1 MSEVQSILN
10 NVKRLDSALQELN
23 YATFAYSHF
32 INKNSGAIKST
43 ELIMCV
49 GNLLS
54 SLDDWFKSQP
64 DVDAFYVYAED
75 IKSSMLRIENRI
87 DLASMVNLDT
97 DKTAD
102 RLITAIS
109 KVTALLTSETLKSY
123 AIGLELFDT
132 ILRRLGVDNKT
143 IESSCDDIL
152 NNLKS
157 NSKEARSILSQLTR
171 TNSTVEQQK
180 EKLFA
185 QMDKA
190 AESVTAAA
198 TKHIGSTI
206 ASAYRLS
213 AQKENFLANLFRGGS
228 IGCFVVSAAILGYG
242 LYKNAAPPSSFVE
255 LIYRAG
261 PILFFTIPAFYLAR
275 ESNAH
280 RAVQR
285 KFQHLSLNLPIGI
298 KYIRGLDETSRHLI
312 EAEFAKHLL
321 MYSENSMASV
331 TQGGFVGNNDDLSLR
346 TILSELKA
354 VVEKIPKH

>member
-1 MSEVQSILN
+1 MSEIQSILN
-10 NVKRLDSALQELN
+10 DVKALDAALHELN
-23 YATFAYSHF
+23 YAALGYKHF
-32 INKNSGAIKST
+32 IDNLSGMHST
-43 ELIMCV
+43 ELLASL
-49 GNLLS
+49 GYLLV
-54 SLDDWFKSQP
+54 SLEGWFESQP
-64 DVDAFYVYAED
+64 DVDVFYMHAED
-75 IKSSMLRIENRI
+75 IKSSMLRIEDRMQLEI
-87 DLASMVNLDT
+87 MAHIDT
-97 DKTAD
+97 DKTGD
-102 RLITAIS
+102 RLVSAIS
-109 KVTALLTSETLKSY
+109 ATSALLTHEIIKNY
-123 AIGLELFDT
+123 VIGLELFDT
-132 ILRRLGVDNKT
+132 LLRRLGVDNQT
-143 IESSCDDIL
+143 IEASCDGIL

-157 NSKEARSILSQLTR
+157 NSKEASGILSQLTK
-171 TNSTVEQQK
+171 TNSTIEQQRV
-180 EKLFA
+180 KLFA

-206 ASAYRLS
+206 AAGYRLS
-213 AQKENFLANLFRGGS
+213 AKKENKLADWFRYGS
-228 IGCFVVSAAILGYG
+228 IGCFVASASIILFGFW
-242 LYKNAAPPSSFVE
+242 NNTAVPRSFVE

-354 VVEKIPKH
+354 VVEKIPKP